1 MAMPTNVPIIDTMI
15 GFPSTDRREV
25 YKFLAPSLRDSE
37 SRDDFKM
44 PAQYMFKDIPGEI
57 AEGVDAV
64 AVTLD
69 NMDRYGV
76 DKGLINVG
84 STVREEPRRAIRAHP
99 DRFLGMVDVDPREGM
114 DAVRKIRQF
123 HDEYGI
129 VAVSSFPAG
138 CMTPINAA
146 PYYPVYATCAELGLP
161 IFLTAGVPGP
171 RVPLEPQRV
180 EYLDEICWFFPE
192 LTVVMRHGAD
202 PWTELA
208 VKLMLKWPNLYYS
221 TSAFAPKHYPEADH
235 QLREHPGPRQ
245 DHLRGL
251 LPRRAHLRADH
262 DRAAER
268 AAQGRG
274 LAQVPARQRR
284 QGPGPRVLRPRPGP
298 RPADDADPAPYRVR
312 P

>member
-15 GFPSTDRREV
+15 GFPSTDRREI
-25 YKFLAPSLRDSE
+25 YKFLAPNLRDSE

-84 STVREEPRRAIRAHP
+84 STVREEPRRAIRSHP
-99 DRFLGMVDVDPREGM
+99 DRFLGMVDVDPRDGM
-114 DAVRKIRQF
+114 DAVRKIRQY

-129 VAVSSFPAG
+129 VAVSSFPSG

-171 RVPLEPQRV
+171 RVPLEPQKV
-180 EYLDEICWFFPE
+180 EHLDEICWFFPE

-221 TSAFAPKHYPEADH
+221 TSAFAPKHYPEPIIRYANSRGADKIIYAGYFPAG
-235 QLREHPGPRQ
+235 LTYERIMSELPNVPLK
-245 DHLRGL
+245 DEVWPKFLRGN
-251 LPRRAHLRADH
+251 
-262 DRAAER
+262 AA
-268 AAQGRG
+268 
-274 LAQVPARQRR
+274 
-284 QGPGPRVLRPRPGP
+284 RVLGL
-298 RPADDADPAPYRVR
+298 DA
-312 P
+312 